1 MRKSMALSQN
11 QRKELNERENMR
23 EKGHTQFSIPSLQ
36 IFLVIDCYTERVLGE
51 KARMCQERWNENPES
66 YI

>member
-1 MRKSMALSQN
+1 MALSQN

-23 EKGHTQFSIPSLQ
+23 EKGDAQFSIPSLR
-36 IFLVIDCYTERVLGE
+36 ISLVNDGNSERVLGE
-51 KARMCQERWNENPES
+51 KARMFQERWNEKPES